1 MRPYRRL
8 CGAHS
13 RTTGKPCEVPG
24 NGPGGRCKMDA
35 GNGRKTEAGRAKI
48 SRVVRDAMV
57 RAWAK
62 WDPRARIRY
71 ARALAQGQGDKM
83 RRIRLAEL
91 ARQQREGLL

>member
-1 MRPYRRL
+1 VKSQ
-8 CGAHS
+8 G
-13 RTTGKPCEVPG
+13 TGPAVAA
-24 NGPGGRCKMDA
+24 RCMA